1 VSDLAID
8 HQRALNLWQPFARKF
23 PAIGKATHFEAD
35 PNLDLARI
43 GGLAE
48 PKEEI
53 QTYSCAATDPE
64 VYQRWGTM
72 APSGLL
78 LMGPPES
85 GKTLLAEALATLT
98 GTPFLK
104 VRVPRLILQTLHTP
118 GDAGSFLNAWT
129 DVLEE
134 MPQLTVFFREVDFKH
149 AQSLIGRRPDLPVT
163 PAMDFLLEFI
173 DRTIAIDSAQVVG
186 STSHPRSLSP
196 IFLEPGRFERVV
208 WVQPVVPDDV
218 ADALALHAQ
227 AAEQRAGRPLFAGVN
242 WIEVVKRDERASVG
256 DWVRV
261 MHGVLRRKARCD
273 AADESPGGVSTHDFI
288 AEVERFDRAPGALP
302 ASPGKYL

>member
-1 VSDLAID
+1 MNDPSIE
-8 HQRALNLWQPFARKF
+8 HQRALNLWEPFARKF
-23 PAIGKATHFEAD
+23 PAIGKASSFAASPQRD
-35 PNLDLARI
+35 VAQI

-53 QTYSCAATDPE
+53 LTYACAATDPE
-64 VYQRWGTM
+64 VYKRWGTA
-72 APSGLL
+72 APSALL

-85 GKTLLAEALATLT
+85 GKTLLAEALATRA

-118 GDAGSFLNAWT
+118 GDAGSFLDAWT
-129 DVLEE
+129 AMFDE
-134 MPQLTVFFREVDFKH
+134 MPRLTVFFRELDFKH

-173 DRTIAIDSAQVVG
+173 DRAIAVDSALVLG

-218 ADALALHAQ
+218 VDALALHAKG
-227 AAEQRAGRPLFAGVN
+227 AEQRAGRPLFEGVN
-242 WIEVVKRDERASVG
+242 WIEVVKHDERATVG

-261 MHGVLRRKARCD
+261 MHAVLRSKARCD
-273 AADESPGGVSTHDFI
+273 AADESPSSVTTRDFVS
-288 AEVERFDRAPGALP
+288 EVERSDRSPGALP
-302 ASPGKYL
+302 TSPGKYL